1 MKIAMKMLQV
11 RGSVNRNRAEEIV
24 DLGTAE
30 GQTTR
35 AEKNLEEHS
44 QVV

>member
-1 MKIAMKMLQV
+1 MIMLQV

-30 GQTTR
+30 GQQQ
-35 AEKNLEEHS
+35 EQKKIWKNIHK
-44 QVV
+44 